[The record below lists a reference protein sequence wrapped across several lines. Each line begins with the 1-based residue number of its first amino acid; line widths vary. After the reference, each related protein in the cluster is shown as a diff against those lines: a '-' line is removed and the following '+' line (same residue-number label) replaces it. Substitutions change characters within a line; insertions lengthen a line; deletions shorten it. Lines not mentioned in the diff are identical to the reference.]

1 MRWHRRRRVTQRLR
15 GNLHQPFGLQAAHG
29 HLLRPR
35 SPAMLRIACLTM
47 ARMCPRGT
55 CNAGPDFTNAGH

>member
-29 HLLRPR
+29 GA
-35 SPAMLRIACLTM
+35 S
-47 ARMCPRGT
+47 
-55 CNAGPDFTNAGH
+55 NAGPNFTITGHQGGSDVR